1 MIDDPTQVRIYVKGA
16 PEYVIPLCSDTF
28 DYQVSQKEFDED
40 DRMKVEYD
48 VVSVLMAREGL
59 KTLSYAY
66 KQIPL
71 DDLNMLM
78 QSHHIESEEFRTE
91 LEADLIYLAT
101 FGLEDPIREDVNQSI
116 QLIRYGA
123 VLGDKVDKSKGA
135 KN

>member
-1 MIDDPTQVRIYVKGA
+1 VIDDPTQVRIYVKGA